1 MPLRSVNQ
9 HRAAPVQHL
18 LLDISDGQRKMN
30 IAVGRTEINEQGI
43 EMPIKRM
50 DADIKRMN
58 MKRRVPLLLSAFAG
72 ALSLAMSGVA
82 FAQAPI
88 QLRWGHYLADGPFV
102 QLEKEFAQK
111 IEKRTNGRVKIDIT
125 FAGGLGKD
133 TELLMLVS
141 KGAIDMTSTAPGYN
155 PDQLRYWRAFQ
166 TPLLFKSSKQV
177 MDILLKV
184 YEEFPVYR
192 QEFDKLG
199 VMWLFQQ
206 PLGEYY
212 LTGSSPDCDTVA
224 KLKGKKIRSF
234 GADIPKAFSE
244 IGAVPVTVT
253 PTALYEALQHGTLD
267 YSFIN
272 AGNLVQYKITEVA
285 KYNCGPVMAISGHNV
300 TISKRSFGRLSA
312 ADQKVMLDQARETQ
326 KDYLEFVGGFEAK
339 SVATMKSQGAVFVP
353 FQAAELQ
360 KWKAASPDFLAAWE
374 ADTAK
379 ATGDAETPKKV
390 AARWRQLLAQ

>member
-1 MPLRSVNQ
+1 V
-9 HRAAPVQHL
+9 
-18 LLDISDGQRKMN
+18 
-30 IAVGRTEINEQGI
+30 
-43 EMPIKRM
+43 
-50 DADIKRMN
+50 
-58 MKRRVPLLLSAFAG
+58 FAG
-72 ALSLAMSGVA
+72 ALSLAAAGA
-82 FAQAPI
+82 ACAQAPI

-111 IEKRTNGRVKIDIT
+111 IEKRTGGRVKIDIT

-141 KGAIDMTSTAPGYN
+141 KGAIDMTATAPGYN

-177 MDILLKV
+177 MDILLTV
-184 YEEFPVYR
+184 YEEFPAYR
-192 QEFDKLG
+192 QEMDKLG
-199 VMWLFQQ
+199 VQWLFQQ

-212 LTGSSPDCDTVA
+212 LTGNSADCDTVA
-224 KLKGKKIRSF
+224 KLKGKKVRSF
-234 GADIPKAFSE
+234 GADIPKAFSQ

-285 KYNCGPVMAISGHNV
+285 KYNCGPVMAISGHNI
-300 TISKRSFGRLSA
+300 TISKRSFSRISV
-312 ADQKVMLDQARETQ
+312 ADQKVFLDQVRETQ
-326 KDYLEFVGGFEAK
+326 KEYLEFVGGFEAK
-339 SVATMKSQGAVFVP
+339 SAATMKAQGAVFVP

-360 KWKAASPDFLAAWE
+360 KWKAASPDFLAEWE
-374 ADTAK
+374 KATAA

>member
-1 MPLRSVNQ
+1 M
-9 HRAAPVQHL
+9 
-18 LLDISDGQRKMN
+18 G
-30 IAVGRTEINEQGI
+30 IAVGRTEIREEG
-43 EMPIKRM
+43 MH
-50 DADIKRMN
+50 
-58 MKRRVPLLLSAFAG
+58 MKRRVPLLISAFAG
-72 ALSLAMSGVA
+72 ALSLAFAATA

-166 TPLLFKSSKQV
+166 TPLLFESSKQV

-184 YEEFPVYR
+184 YEEFPAYR
-192 QEFDKLG
+192 QEMDKIG
-199 VMWLFQQ
+199 VQWLFQQ

-212 LTGSSPDCDTVA
+212 LTGSSPECDNVA
-224 KLKGKKIRSF
+224 KLRGKKFRSF
-234 GADIPKAFSE
+234 GADIPKAFSAV
-244 IGAVPVTVT
+244 GAVPVTVT

-272 AGNLVQYKITEVA
+272 AGNMVQYKITEVA
-285 KYNCGPVMAISGHNV
+285 KYNCGPVMAISGHNI
-300 TISKRSFGRLSA
+300 TIGKRTLARLP
-312 ADQKVMLDQARETQ
+312 ADVQKIFLDQARETQ
-326 KDYLEFVGGFEAK
+326 KEYLEFVGGFEAK

-353 FQAAELQ
+353 FPAAELK
-360 KWKAASPDFLAAWE
+360 KWKAASPDFLGEWEKATAA
-374 ADTAK
+374 